1 MSYSR
6 KDTEFVDRLYDSL
19 TALGYSVW
27 TDRRRIPGLTNDQW
41 REAVVEAIKASAV
54 FVIVIS
60 PDSTASESVERE
72 LTVAAKR
79 SKRLVPVIH
88 R

>member
-1 MSYSR
+1 MRIFVSYSR

-60 PDSTASESVERE
+60 PDSTASKASS
-72 LTVAAKR
+72 A
-79 SKRLVPVIH
+79 S
-88 R
+88 